1 MGFTPTE
8 QAILID
14 LLIFNDD
21 KAENIANRTGYHR
34 NSITRSAK
42 GLIDDGQIINKGGGV
57 YRLTEQGRSAATGL
71 VLGGKLPYG
80 DEDDEN
86 GS

>member
-42 GLIDDGQIINKGGGV
+42 GLLDSGHIVNKGGGV
-57 YRLTEQGRSAATGL
+57 YRLTDQGRNAATGL
-71 VLGGKLPYG
+71 VLGGKLPYS
-80 DEDDEN
+80 DDEEEDE
-86 GS
+86 S